1 MTRPE
6 DFPRGQRMV
15 RHDLAYLH
23 QCRLAFTAVRF
34 PDASIEFRELGLQLL
49 KLHALD
55 IPVAEF

>member
-1 MTRPE
+1 
-6 DFPRGQRMV
+6 MV
-15 RHDLAYLH
+15 RHDLAYLY
-23 QCRLAFTAVRF
+23 QCRLAFAAVRF